1 MTDDTPGADPRPPR
15 GKRGD
20 RSREFRAASTWLNV
34 SIVGIQF
41 PVAIA
46 LGYFFGRFLDR
57 HLATWPWLTIV
68 FSVFG
73 ITAGFVNLF
82 RITAQASRS
91 EEDRLR
97 PELGLKV
104 YPPDDDEGEDEDE
117 DGDARR
123 GLDDQG

>member
-1 MTDDTPGADPRPPR
+1 MTAGAPRPEPRPPGGSRDDR
-15 GKRGD
+15 GRQ
-20 RSREFRAASTWLNV
+20 FRAAGTWLNA

-57 HLATWPWLTIV
+57 HLATGPWLTIV

-73 ITAGFVNLF
+73 IAAGFVNLF

-91 EEDRLR
+91 EEDQLR
-97 PELGLKV
+97 PELGLRV
-104 YPPDDDEGEDEDE
+104 YPPDNDEEEDEDAQQGRG
-117 DGDARR
+117 DGA
-123 GLDDQG
+123 

>member
-1 MTDDTPGADPRPPR
+1 MTAGTPGPEPRPPGSSPDDR
-15 GKRGD
+15 GRQ
-20 RSREFRAASTWLNV
+20 FRAAGTWLNA

-57 HLATWPWLTIV
+57 HLATGPWLTIV

-73 ITAGFVNLF
+73 IAAGFVNLF

-91 EEDRLR
+91 EEDQLR
-97 PELGLKV
+97 PELGLRV
-104 YPPDDDEGEDEDE
+104 YPPDEDEEEDEDARQGRG
-117 DGDARR
+117 DGS
-123 GLDDQG
+123 

>member
-1 MTDDTPGADPRPPR
+1 MPSDAPLPDPRPAEAGR
-15 GKRGD
+15 NASGRQF
-20 RSREFRAASTWLNV
+20 RSASTWLNV
-34 SIVGIQF
+34 SIIGIQF

-46 LGYFFGRFLDR
+46 IGYFFGRFLDR
-57 HLATWPWLTIV
+57 HLATWPWLTIL

-73 ITAGFVNLF
+73 IAAGFVNLF

-104 YPPDDDEGEDEDE
+104 YPPDDEEEQDEDRQRE
-117 DGDARR
+117 HDDGS
-123 GLDDQG
+123 